1 MNRSST
7 KIDVVED
14 VELGQVHKCNQ
25 EVHYWHTGQDV
36 SRQTYLVVQL
46 QQSAPSFITKG
57 NHEKPI
63 KLTPPQTFPQPDV
76 SASPFL
82 AQKKSYSPRNRGS
95 DHSHPEPKCQW
106 HIAVLFPTK
115 LGYTWSGIYLSRP
128 KVGNY
133 ITKCQWHPS
142 TTKTSEF
149 VILIH
154 WPTEMDL
161 R

>member
-82 AQKKSYSPRNRGS
+82 AQKKVTAREIEVLTIATQNQSVSGTSQSCFQQNW
-95 DHSHPEPKCQW
+95 DIPE
-106 HIAVLFPTK
+106 V
-115 LGYTWSGIYLSRP
+115 GYTSQDQKWEIISPSVSGTLQPQKLPNSLS
-128 KVGNY
+128 
-133 ITKCQWHPS
+133 
-142 TTKTSEF
+142 
-149 VILIH
+149 
-154 WPTEMDL
+154 
-161 R
+161 